1 METDAR
7 DSGDGCRPGA
17 REGQEKGR
25 HVKGAK
31 LPECTGQGKPPQ
43 RRSAAAAAPGRLLL
57 ILYMTIAHTRRR
69 PDEVESARLFL
80 YRQLI
85 SEDCHVQP

>member
-1 METDAR
+1 MERAQSYPNAPVR
-7 DSGDGCRPGA
+7 A
-17 REGQEKGR
+17 N
-25 HVKGAK
+25 
-31 LPECTGQGKPPQ
+31 

-57 ILYMTIAHTRRR
+57 ILYMIIAHTRRR
-69 PDEVESARLFL
+69 PDEVESAPLFL

>member
-43 RRSAAAAAPGRLLL
+43 RRGCGSGAPAAHLV
-57 ILYMTIAHTRRR
+57 H
-69 PDEVESARLFL
+69 D
-80 YRQLI
+80 YR
-85 SEDCHVQP
+85 SYPPPAG